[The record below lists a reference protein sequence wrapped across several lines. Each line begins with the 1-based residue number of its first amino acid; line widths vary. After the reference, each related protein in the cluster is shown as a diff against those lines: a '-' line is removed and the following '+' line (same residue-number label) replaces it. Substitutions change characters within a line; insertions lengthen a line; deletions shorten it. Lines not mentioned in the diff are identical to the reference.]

1 MLNLFVY
8 LLILLIPLGQFSR
21 LPLGLNGDVAV
32 FLNDLLIPLF
42 LLLAFVYL
50 IGIKK
55 RFLVPPF
62 LGLLFFWVMLAFLGC
77 IFSLAFGFLGSSQ
90 VLVGSLYL
98 LRFTEYILLYAAIYN
113 LAKIYDSSFSK
124 TTLSLMI
131 TSGFIFAILG
141 LLQFKYFPDFS
152 QFAGLGWDPHYY
164 RVLSTFF
171 DPNFAGLFLTLTLI
185 LIIATILLAPVSK
198 LARLFLGMFLS
209 VIGLAIVLT
218 FSRSTYLAL
227 ATGLTVVSFFKSKKI
242 ILAGLILALLIFL
255 FVPRVQERVT
265 GALNID
271 ETAKL
276 RLENYSKTLLI
287 IEDHWLIGVGFDNF
301 RYAQGYYGFLSDKR
315 GVEGTGGHS
324 GSGSDSSLLLVLA
337 TSGVFG
343 FAVFLIFLGCVFIKS
358 IKLFYQSTGYQKVL
372 FLTVLASLS
381 AIIVHSQFVNSFFY
395 PWIMLW
401 FFTLLG
407 ITYGSNS
414 D

>member
-32 FLNDLLIPLF
+32 YLNDLLIPLF

-62 LGLLFFWVMLAFLGC
+62 LGLLFFWIGFGLLGS
-77 IFSLAFGFLGSSQ
+77 IFSLALGFLESSQ

-113 LAKIYDSSFSK
+113 LAKIYGSSFSK
-124 TTLSLMI
+124 TALSLMI
-131 TSGFIFAILG
+131 ASGSIFAILG

-198 LARLFLGMFLS
+198 LTRLFLGMLLS

-227 ATGLTVVSFFKSKKI
+227 ATGLTVVSFFKSKRI
-242 ILAGLILALLIFL
+242 ILAGLIFALLIFL
-255 FVPRVQERVT
+255 FVPRVQERVI

-276 RLENYSKTLLI
+276 RLENYSKTLVI
-287 IEDHWLIGVGFDNF
+287 VKDHWLTGVGFDNF
-301 RYAQGYYGFLSDKR
+301 RYAQSYYGFLSDKR

-337 TSGVFG
+337 TSGIFG

-372 FLTVLASLS
+372 FLTIIASLS